1 MRHLGLKSCLADPNV
16 WFKDEVRPSD
26 CFKYY
31 AYALLLYV
39 DDALLV
45 HHDAEGA
52 LRELDHYFKMKPGS
66 IGNPDVYLGAKLRP
80 ISLPSGVMAWGM
92 SASKYIQG
100 AVLNLKKYL
109 KANGDLSLPKGAAN
123 PFAQNYRPEIDVSGV
138 LPPHRASFYQSQI
151 VVLRWCVE
159 LGRVDIIAEVSML
172 APHLSLPREGL
183 LEGVLHVFAYLDRKH
198 NSRIVFDP
206 TFPEIDHSK
215 FKECDW
221 RSFNGDK

>member
-1 MRHLGLKSCLADPNV
+1 
-16 WFKDEVRPSD
+16 
-26 CFKYY
+26 
-31 AYALLLYV
+31 
-39 DDALLV
+39 
-45 HHDAEGA
+45 
-52 LRELDHYFKMKPGS
+52 
-66 IGNPDVYLGAKLRP
+66 
-80 ISLPSGVMAWGM
+80 M

-100 AVLNLKKYL
+100 TVLNLKKYL
-109 KANGDLSLPKGAAN
+109 KANGDLSLPKGATN

-221 RSFNGDK
+221 LSFNGDK